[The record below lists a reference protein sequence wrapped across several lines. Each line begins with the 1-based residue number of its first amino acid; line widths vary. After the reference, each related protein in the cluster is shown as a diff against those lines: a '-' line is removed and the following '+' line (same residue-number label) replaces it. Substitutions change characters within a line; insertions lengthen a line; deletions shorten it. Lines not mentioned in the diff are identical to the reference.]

1 MPDTTNTS
9 GGVNFEGNAS
19 IGGHVAGRDVN
30 IQAAPDPLAQYFH
43 QLPPAPGDFVG
54 REEEQRNL
62 LETIE
67 RGAVI
72 TGLRGLGGID

>member
-1 MPDTTNTS
+1 MRDTTNTS
-9 GGVNFEGNAS
+9 GGVNIEGNAS
-19 IGGHVAGRDVN
+19 TGGHVAGRDVN
-30 IQAAPDPLAQYFH
+30 IHAQYFH